1 MAVRLRP
8 QKTLLP
14 PSKISRLVFCLLP
27 LVAATAVCSA
37 QSAKPIPKIA
47 KTGDQYRLLVD
58 GNPYL
63 MLGGQVHNSDTA
75 NADDLN
81 KALDVLA
88 SWHANTAEVPIYWEA
103 IEPKQGQFDFS
114 SVDLAIQA
122 ARKRDLHLVFL
133 WFGTWKN
140 GDMDYTPE
148 WLKRDP
154 STYKRVIGALG
165 QEMWIISPLCNAA
178 RDADAR
184 AFRAVMEHI
193 RSIDEQDRTVIMMQV
208 ENETGLIGTDRD
220 YSEEATRVFAARS
233 RRS

>member
-1 MAVRLRP
+1 MLIHFRT
-8 QKTLLP
+8 KNMP
-14 PSKISRLVFCLLP
+14 PSFAKVGRLICGLLP
-27 LVAATAVCSA
+27 LFALTSIGNAESA
-37 QSAKPIPKIA
+37 SKPIPAIA
-47 KTGDQYRLLVD
+47 KTGESYRLLVD

-88 SWHANTAEVPIYWEA
+88 SWHSNTAEVPIYWEA

-140 GDMDYTPE
+140 GDSHYVPGWVKSDKQKYV
-148 WLKRDP
+148 
-154 STYKRVIGALG
+154 RVVGSHG
-165 QEMWIISPLCNAA
+165 EETEIISPLCRAA
-178 RDADAR
+178 MDADA
-184 AFRAVMEHI
+184 H
-193 RSIDEQDRTVIMMQV
+193 
-208 ENETGLIGTDRD
+208 
-220 YSEEATRVFAARS
+220 
-233 RRS
+233 